1 MYAGGGLFE
10 LGLVG
15 KLVNRTEPCT
25 ELKRK
30 FMTAYMGCTSSLIHF
45 EALHFLF
52 MDRTLGVL
60 GGGQL
65 GRMLTEAANRLNIKV
80 VTLDAEG
87 APAKQINAAANHVDG
102 SFTDPQ
108 AIRKLAQQCDVL
120 TVEIEHV
127 DTDVLEELAAGTS
140 TGAKVEIQPSW
151 RTIRTIKDKYKQKEH
166 LSTYGIAT
174 AKSIALETGELE
186 EMDRI
191 GTELGYPMM
200 LKSRTEAYDGRGNYP
215 IRSPQETR
223 EALAALGS
231 RPLYAEQWADFK
243 CELAVMVVKI
253 KDDVSVDGWENTT
266 LAYPV
271 VETVHEDSIC
281 KLVYAP
287 ARNVPE
293 AVRQKA
299 RNLAQRA
306 VAGLWGRGV
315 FGVEMFL
322 LGNGRATPHP
332 LHLQRL
338 LTAQANY

>member
-1 MYAGGGLFE
+1 
-10 LGLVG
+10 
-15 KLVNRTEPCT
+15 
-25 ELKRK
+25 
-30 FMTAYMGCTSSLIHF
+30 
-45 EALHFLF
+45 

-65 GRMLTEAANRLNIKV
+65 GRMLTEAANRLNIKI

-87 APAKQINAAANHVDG
+87 APAKQVNSATNHVNG
-102 SFTDPQ
+102 AFTDPQ
-108 AIRKLAQQCDVL
+108 AIRKLAQQCDVI

-127 DTDVLEELAAGTS
+127 DTGVLEELAAGT
-140 TGAKVEIQPSW
+140 AIEVQPSW
-151 RTIRTIKDKYKQKEH
+151 RTIRVIQDKFKQKEH

-174 AKSIALETGELE
+174 ANSVALETGELE
-186 EMDRI
+186 EVDKI
-191 GTELGYPMM
+191 GKELGYPLM

-215 IRSPQETR
+215 IRSPQEIR
-223 EALAALGS
+223 EALAALGG

-253 KDDVSVDGWENTT
+253 KDDASVHGWEKIT
-266 LAYPV
+266 LAYSV

-299 RNLAQRA
+299 QILAQRA

-322 LGNGRATPHP
+322 LGNGRT
-332 LHLQRL
+332 LQI
-338 LTAQANY
+338 TAIWRVY